1 MGDYEH
7 MELAIDGPIAR
18 MTLNRPEALNAMPH
32 PMVVEMDAIAE
43 RLQFNQDIRLV
54 VLTGAGRAF
63 SAGIDLKA
71 LAAGEIGEPY
81 LDIWE
86 RFLRRL
92 ETMDKIVLC
101 LLHGYFIG
109 GGLQLALACDIRVT
123 TPTAKTGLPA
133 VREGIIP
140 SLGPWRLARHVG
152 LGRAKQLT
160 LLGNL
165 IDGTEAYRIGLVE
178 HVVSED
184 NTVEEFEE
192 IVQQYLASASQGARA
207 AKIGLSRALDMGF
220 DEYFGFYMQLQLRT
234 FEGDDFAEAKKAFLE
249 GRTPDWR

>member
-7 MELAIDGPIAR
+7 MELAIDAR
-18 MTLNRPEALNAMPH
+18 NARVTQNRPDALNSMPH
-32 PMVVEMDAIAE
+32 PMVVEMDALAE

-54 VLTGAGRAF
+54 VVTGAGRAF

-71 LAAGEIGEPY
+71 LAAGEIAEPY

-165 IDGTEAYRIGLVE
+165 IDGEEALRIGLVD
-178 HVVSED
+178 HLVSED
-184 NTVEEFEE
+184 NAVEEFED
-192 IVQQYLASASQGARA
+192 IVEQYLAAASQGARA

-234 FEGDDFAEAKKAFLE
+234 FEGDDFAEVKKAFLE
-249 GRTPDWR
+249 GRKPDWR

>member
-1 MGDYEH
+1 MAEYEH
-7 MELAIDGPIAR
+7 MELAIDGKIAR
-18 MTLNRPEALNAMPH
+18 VNLNRPEALNAIPH
-32 PMVVEMDAIAE
+32 SMVVEMDAIAE
-43 RLQFNQDIRLV
+43 RLQFDKNIRLV
-54 VLTGAGRAF
+54 VFTGAGRAF

-71 LAAGEIGEPY
+71 LAAGEIEEPY
-81 LDIWE
+81 LDLWE

-123 TPTAKTGLPA
+123 TESAKTGLPA

-140 SLGPWRLARHVG
+140 SLGPWRLARYVG

-165 IDGTEAYRIGLVE
+165 IDGAEAFRIGLVE
-178 HVVSED
+178 HLVDED
-184 NTVEEFEE
+184 NASEEFED
-192 IVQQYLASASQGARA
+192 IVQQYLAAASQGARA

-220 DEYFGFYMQLQLRT
+220 DEYLGFYMQLQLRT
-234 FEGDDFAEAKKAFLE
+234 FEGADFSEAKRAFLE

>member
-7 MELAIDGPIAR
+7 MELAIDGGVAR
-18 MTLNRPEALNAMPH
+18 VTLNRPEALNAMPY

-43 RLQFNQDIRLV
+43 RLQFNGDIRLV
-54 VLTGAGRAF
+54 VVTGAGRAF

-71 LAAGEIGEPY
+71 LAAGEIGGPY
-81 LDIWE
+81 LDLWE

-123 TPTAKTGLPA
+123 TPTAQTGLPA

-165 IDGTEAYRIGLVE
+165 IDGAEAYRIGLVD
-178 HVVSED
+178 HLVGED
-184 NTVEEFEE
+184 TAIEEFED
-192 IVQQYLASASQGARA
+192 IVQQYLATASQGARA
-207 AKIGLSRALDMGF
+207 AKIGLSRAMDMGF

-234 FEGDDFAEAKKAFLE
+234 FEGEDFAEAKKAFLE
-249 GRTPDWR
+249 GRKPDWR

>member
-1 MGDYEH
+1 MADYEH
-7 MELAIDGPIAR
+7 LELVIEGPIAR
-18 MTLNRPEALNAMPH
+18 VTLNRPDALNSIPH

-43 RLQFNQDIRLV
+43 RLQFDHDVRVV

-81 LDIWE
+81 LDLWE

-123 TPTAKTGLPA
+123 TRSAKTGLPA

-165 IDGTEAYRIGLVE
+165 IDGAEAYRIGLVD
-178 HVVSED
+178 HLVSED
-184 NTVEEFEE
+184 NAVEEFED
-192 IVQQYLASASQGARA
+192 IVEQYLAAASQGARA

-249 GRTPDWR
+249 GRKPDWR